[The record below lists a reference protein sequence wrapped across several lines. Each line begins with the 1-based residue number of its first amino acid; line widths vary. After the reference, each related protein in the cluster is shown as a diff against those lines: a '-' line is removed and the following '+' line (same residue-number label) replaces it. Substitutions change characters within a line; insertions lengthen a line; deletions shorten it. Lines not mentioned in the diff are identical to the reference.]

1 MDFEARTLTLQRGAA
16 ALRAMVEGDE
26 SAPEWPEDGEPLLQM
41 RGLVGVIVR
50 LEMVLDLRGADDAL
64 LDMAVLG
71 CGLEAE
77 DDLLRAC
84 EEELVSRG
92 PYRSA
97 VASVEPHQIQAIQ
110 ALRALL
116 RQYGEGQFLPRELPP
131 TDRAADG

>member
-16 ALRAMVEGDE
+16 ALRAAVEGDE
-26 SAPEWPEDGEPLLQM
+26 SAPEWPKDGEPLLQM

-50 LEMVLDLRGADDAL
+50 LEMVLGLQGADDAL

-71 CGLEAE
+71 CGLEEE
-77 DDLLRAC
+77 DDLLGAC
-84 EEELVSRG
+84 EEELVSKG

-97 VASVEPHQIQAIQ
+97 VASVEPYQIQAIQ

-116 RQYGEGQFLPRELPP
+116 RQYGEGRFLPRELPP
-131 TDRAADG
+131 TDRGADG